1 MSIRKVMKLDI
12 IKHLVENV
20 ILWTSMLICLTKLS
34 RYLPMPTRKDFKV
47 EKCTDCLRVTRTDI
61 PGDKH
66 THCKSKHLAETII
79 NNVCSEKIPL
89 HSHSRTLESMKRL
102 SCNEKY
108 IKKIEEILN
117 VRNQKGRKQS
127 YFNPGIKKSF

>member
-1 MSIRKVMKLDI
+1 
-12 IKHLVENV
+12 
-20 ILWTSMLICLTKLS
+20 
-34 RYLPMPTRKDFKV
+34 MPTRKDFKID
-47 EKCTDCLRVTRTDI
+47 KCDDCIRITRTDI
-61 PGDKH
+61 SGDKH
-66 THCKSKHLAETII
+66 THVKSKHLAETII

-117 VRNQKGRKQS
+117 VRKQKGKKQI
-127 YFNPGIKKSF
+127 YHNPGIKKSF